1 MIERRSFDGGVRVSV
16 LGVGCGRVGSISNSV
31 PMREIKATLEAA
43 VEAGINVFDTADIY
57 GQGDSERTL
66 SRLLRRYRDRMF
78 VVTKVGGCYGRHSR
92 IIRLSKPLLR
102 MMVRSKPQARGAFM
116 RARTAV
122 VSRNFH
128 PPDERST
135 ARGTDWLSINLMLL
149 LHNPSLKTL
158 HNPEIHDLLSEFL
171 HSGRVTHV
179 GASVASLLEVE
190 AALAIPML
198 TILQVP
204 VAVANALVGTVILDD
219 IRRRNIGVFVREILT
234 GLRPGA
240 YPLREIVSAAIA
252 PDFITSAIIGL
263 STRQHLDELLWAIS

>member
-1 MIERRSFDGGVRVSV
+1 
-16 LGVGCGRVGSISNSV
+16 
-31 PMREIKATLEAA
+31 
-43 VEAGINVFDTADIY
+43 
-57 GQGDSERTL
+57 
-66 SRLLRRYRDRMF
+66 
-78 VVTKVGGCYGRHSR
+78 
-92 IIRLSKPLLR
+92 
-102 MMVRSKPQARGAFM
+102 M

-263 STRQHLDELLWAIS
+263 STRQHLNELLWAIS

>member
-1 MIERRSFDGGVRVSV
+1 MVERRSFDGGVRVSV

-102 MMVRSKPQARGAFM
+102 MMVRSKPQARSAFM

-263 STRQHLDELLWAIS
+263 STRQHLNELLWAIS